1 MTPPTLVIGT
11 PNLSSWSL
19 RPWLLMRQLDIP
31 FREVVVELDRPTTR
45 AEILAHSPAA
55 RVPVLKEEGLVI
67 WDSLAVIEYLAE
79 RHPER
84 GVWPEDRGDR
94 AQARSLAAEMHSGFA
109 SLREELPVNVTARLP
124 GRSFS
129 APAAADIARI
139 TACWGA
145 ALAGRGNDGPFLFGA
160 FSAADA
166 MFAPVV
172 SRLVT
177 YDVPLDAPAARY
189 RETIWE
195 LEAMAEW
202 RRKAGEA

>member
-1 MTPPTLVIGT
+1 MAPPTLVIGT

-31 FREVVVELDRPTTR
+31 FREVVVALDRPTTR
-45 AEILAHSPAA
+45 AAILAHSPAA
-55 RVPVLKEEGLVI
+55 RVPVLKDEALAI
-67 WDSLAVIEYLAE
+67 WDSLAIIEYLAE
-79 RHPER
+79 RHREA
-84 GVWPEDRGDR
+84 GIWPEARADR

-109 SLREELPVNVTARLP
+109 SLREELAFDLTARLP

-139 TACWGA
+139 TACWET

-172 SRLVT
+172 SRFTT
-177 YDVPLDAPAARY
+177 YDVPLGSVAAGY
-189 RETIWE
+189 RETIWN
-195 LEAMAEW
+195 LPAMREW